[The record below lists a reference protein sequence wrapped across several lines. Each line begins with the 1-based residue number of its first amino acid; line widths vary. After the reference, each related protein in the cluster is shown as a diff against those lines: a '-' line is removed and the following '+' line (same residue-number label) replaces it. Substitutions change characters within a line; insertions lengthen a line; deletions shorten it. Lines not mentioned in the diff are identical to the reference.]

1 MTAETSLCPEC
12 DVQVD
17 IPADAMEN
25 ELIACLECG
34 AELEIMSLAPI
45 TLELA
50 PDVEE
55 DWGE

>member
-1 MTAETSLCPEC
+1 MTAETPLCPEC
-12 DVQVD
+12 DAQVEM
-17 IPADAMEN
+17 PADAMEN

-34 AELEIMSLAPI
+34 VELEIMSLAPI